1 MKRKKTPH
9 PERLHGP
16 PNGAAVEKW
25 QGAIVVPY
33 RISAAFRVK
42 LAEMHVGG
50 EVGAFRSKPVHGVR
64 GGVAFWIGK
73 LPKSARALCAAR
85 TRRGTLCQAR
95 AAEGRERCRLH
106 GGMSTG
112 AKTAEGRARISESN
126 RRRAALKRDGK
137 AAELEA
143 VGA

>member
-33 RISAAFRVK
+33 KIAAAFKVK
-42 LAEMHVGG
+42 LAEMHSAGKSGV
-50 EVGAFRSKPVHGVR
+50 FRSKPVHGLR
-64 GGVAFWIGK
+64 GGVAFWIGD
-73 LPKSARALCAAR
+73 LPKSARPLCGAR
-85 TRRGTLCQAR
+85 TRAGGQCQAR
-95 AAEGRERCRLH
+95 AVEGRERCRMH
-106 GGMSTG
+106 GGLSTG
-112 AKTAEGRARISESN
+112 AKTAEGKARICESN
-126 RRRAALKRDGK
+126 RRRAELRREQK
-137 AAELEA
+137 AAELGA